1 MSHRAAAIRLIGT
14 ASEDARGE
22 VAHMISFELF
32 GAFVIGTLVGAMLA
46 YLSWD
51 AGDASEPTTH

>member
-1 MSHRAAAIRLIGT
+1 
-14 ASEDARGE
+14 
-22 VAHMISFELF
+22 MISFELF

-51 AGDASEPTTH
+51 ASEPTAG